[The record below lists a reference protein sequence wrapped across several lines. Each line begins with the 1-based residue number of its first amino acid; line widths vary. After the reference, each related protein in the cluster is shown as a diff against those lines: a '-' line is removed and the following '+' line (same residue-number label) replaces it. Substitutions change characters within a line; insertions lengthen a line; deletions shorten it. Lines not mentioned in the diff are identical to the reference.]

1 MLIIFGQRYSDAPP
15 LGIFLQGQVLNNN
28 GFALI
33 VSMSAK
39 CLVIGG
45 SLFFILATLVFAYVL
60 FSNRYY
66 PPFWCN
72 PYFLNRRRV
81 TLSFASIPGVVC
93 DLNTP
98 WFANRSRYDH
108 RPLLESF
115 LQASKTDA
123 DQDSRLSGLA
133 VVSKLANA
141 CQPLVDVSKSRIHV
155 DKIALVTL
163 KDDTAFSCGDLAL
176 NAQNAGYSV
185 VTYFGDGYCGQ
196 DGNVTKPH
204 TQEEILIPIVF
215 VHSCINHTTSDS
227 YNPVY
232 DYDFLKYAQKTFV
245 NIIKTKQWPDEL
257 KQMAKYLDKLYYW
270 FLLGPIITLVWLRR
284 KEKLCCVTISQQVD
298 EESAAGNE
306 ESTRLVTRV
315 EEGQQDN
322 AGVIQDITG
331 GENENESQ
339 PLIVTIDTGTDLTER
354 DNLRNNSITKRVA
367 RIFGRGIRYFV
378 VCLGYVIVT
387 LAALPVGISSGGWSF
402 FRFDER
408 EMYRPTNFWE
418 GLITY
423 FRKTTNMSLDFQVVW
438 MSCALTAWWPCF
450 QIFCFFMYSKFDCA
464 STWTV
469 LTNVSKLIR
478 SDWFSSNMYL
488 LALCAIVPYCS
499 LSDQPLS
506 QQFFYFTVY
515 NILCTVCNF
524 LFIIILNKHKVVT
537 RYVFYIS
544 VCMICAYVESDIVA
558 VFYFIL
564 NSQGSLNNLKLTA
577 LRTVAIG
584 LTLTLSFSS
593 SMHIIRKIMKPQ
605 ESLFEG
611 LSER

>member
-1 MLIIFGQRYSDAPP
+1 MLIIFGQRYSNAPP

-72 PYFLNRRRV
+72 PYFLNRRRQ

-93 DLNTP
+93 DLYTP
-98 WFANRSRYDH
+98 WFANGSRYDH
-108 RPLLESF
+108 RPSLESF

-133 VVSKLANA
+133 VVSRLANA

-163 KDDTAFSCGDLAL
+163 KDVTAFSCRDLAL

-185 VTYFGDGYCGQ
+185 VTYFGSGLCGL

-204 TQEEILIPIVF
+204 TQEEILIPIVIAGNCGN
-215 VHSCINHTTSDS
+215 SNTSGYYSVNNNDIL
-227 YNPVY
+227 NAA
-232 DYDFLKYAQKTFV
+232 DKTVV
-245 NIIKTKQWPDEL
+245 NIGTEQGSDEL
-257 KQMAKYLDKLYYW
+257 SHMAEYLKRIYYW
-270 FLLGPIITLVWLRR
+270 FLLGPIITLEWLRR
-284 KEKLCCVTISQQVD
+284 KKKFCCVTISQQVD
-298 EESAAGNE
+298 GESAADNE
-306 ESTRLVTRV
+306 ENARLVPRV
-315 EEGQQDN
+315 DEDQKEN
-322 AGVIQDITG
+322 IQDLTG
-331 GENENESQ
+331 EEIEIDSQ
-339 PLIVTIDTGTDLTER
+339 PLIIKIDTDTDV
-354 DNLRNNSITKRVA
+354 ITFDLMGRIIVCVT
-367 RIFGRGIRYFV
+367 RIFGRSIRYLAV
-378 VCLGYVIVT
+378 GLGCVLLT
-387 LAALPVGISSGGWSF
+387 LAALPVGISSGGLSF
-402 FRFDER
+402 FRFDIQER
-408 EMYRPTNFWE
+408 YKQDNFWDILLPDNE
-418 GLITY
+418 LYNSTENYRGITNRILCM
-423 FRKTTNMSLDFQVVW
+423 FTL
-438 MSCALTAWWPCF
+438 WWPAV
-450 QIFCFFMYSKFDCA
+450 QIFCFFMYSRFNCV
-464 STWTV
+464 STWAV
-469 LTNVSKLIR
+469 STNVSKLIR

-488 LALCAIVPYCS
+488 LVLCFVLPYCS
-499 LSDQPLS
+499 FSQNSFIENSDKILY
-506 QQFFYFTVY
+506 FMFYNVTRA
-515 NILCTVCNF
+515 VCNF
-524 LFIIILNKHKVVT
+524 LFIIILNKHKFVT

>member
-45 SLFFILATLVFAYVL
+45 FLFFILATLVFAYVL

-72 PYFLNRRRV
+72 PYFLNRRRQ

-141 CQPLVDVSKSRIHV
+141 RQPLVDVSKSRIH
-155 DKIALVTL
+155 KIALVTL
-163 KDDTAFSCGDLAL
+163 KNDTAAFSCGDLAL

-185 VTYFGDGYCGQ
+185 VTYFGGGHCESDG
-196 DGNVTKPH
+196 DVTKPH
-204 TQEEILIPIVF
+204 TQEEILIPFVF
-215 VHSCINHTTSDS
+215 VENCQNQTTSDS
-227 YNPVY
+227 FYSVN
-232 DYDFLKYAQKTFV
+232 DDHLLKAVDKTAV
-245 NIIKTKQWPDEL
+245 NFIVTDEQGSDEL
-257 KQMAKYLDKLYYW
+257 SNMAEYLKRLYYW
-270 FLLGPIITLVWLRR
+270 FLLGPIITLEWLRR
-284 KEKLCCVTISQQVD
+284 KKKLCCVTISQQVH
-298 EESAAGNE
+298 EESAADNE
-306 ESTRLVTRV
+306 ENARLVPRV
-315 EEGQQDN
+315 EESQEQN
-322 AGVIQDITG
+322 IQDITG
-331 GENENESQ
+331 EEIESELQ
-339 PLIVTIDTGTDLTER
+339 PLIITIDTDTDITTFDHMGRIIVCLIIER
-354 DNLRNNSITKRVA
+354 S
-367 RIFGRGIRYFV
+367 IRYLAV
-378 VCLGYVIVT
+378 GLGYVLLT
-387 LAALPVGISSGGWSF
+387 LAALPVGISSGGLSF
-402 FRFDER
+402 FRFDVQER
-408 EMYRPTNFWE
+408 DRQANFWDKLLPDNCTDNFIPTP
-418 GLITY
+418 LI
-423 FRKTTNMSLDFQVVW
+423 
-438 MSCALTAWWPCF
+438 SCMLTLWWPLF
-450 QIFCFFMYSKFDCA
+450 QIFCFFMYSRFSRV

-469 LTNVSKLIR
+469 STNVSKLIR
-478 SDWFSSNMYL
+478 SDWFSSNTYL
-488 LALCAIVPYCS
+488 LVLCFVLPYCS
-499 LSDQPLS
+499 FSQNSFIDKSDKILY
-506 QQFFYFTVY
+506 FMFYNVT
-515 NILCTVCNF
+515 CAVCNF
-524 LFIIILNKHKVVT
+524 LFIIILNKHRVVT

>member
-72 PYFLNRRRV
+72 PYFLNRRRQ

-93 DLNTP
+93 DLYTP
-98 WFANRSRYDH
+98 WFANGSRYDH
-108 RPLLESF
+108 RPSLESF

-163 KDDTAFSCGDLAL
+163 KDVTAFSCRDLAL

-185 VTYFGDGYCGQ
+185 VTYFGSGLCGL

-204 TQEEILIPIVF
+204 TQEEILIPIVIAGNCGN
-215 VHSCINHTTSDS
+215 SNTSG
-227 YNPVY
+227 YYPVNNNFILNAA
-232 DYDFLKYAQKTFV
+232 DKTVV
-245 NIIKTKQWPDEL
+245 NIGTEQGSDEL
-257 KQMAKYLDKLYYW
+257 SHMAEYLKRLYYW
-270 FLLGPIITLVWLRR
+270 FLFGPIITLEWLRR
-284 KEKLCCVTISQQVD
+284 KKKLCCVTISQQVH
-298 EESAAGNE
+298 EESAADNE
-306 ESTRLVTRV
+306 ENARLVPRV
-315 EEGQQDN
+315 EESQEQN
-322 AGVIQDITG
+322 IQDITG
-331 GENENESQ
+331 EEIESELQ
-339 PLIVTIDTGTDLTER
+339 PLIITIDTDTDITTFDHMGRIIVCLIIER
-354 DNLRNNSITKRVA
+354 S
-367 RIFGRGIRYFV
+367 IRYLEV
-378 VCLGYVIVT
+378 GLGYVLLT
-387 LAALPVGISSGGWSF
+387 LAALPVGISSGGLSF
-402 FRFDER
+402 FRFDVQER
-408 EMYRPTNFWE
+408 DRQANFWDKLLSDNCTDNFSPTP
-418 GLITY
+418 LI
-423 FRKTTNMSLDFQVVW
+423 
-438 MSCALTAWWPCF
+438 SCMLTLWWPLF
-450 QIFCFFMYSKFDCA
+450 QIFCFFMYSRFSCV
-464 STWTV
+464 STWTIS
-469 LTNVSKLIR
+469 TNVSKLIR

-488 LALCAIVPYCS
+488 LVLCFVVPYCS
-499 LSDQPLS
+499 FGQSSFLDMFSKFLC
-506 QQFFYFTVY
+506 FMFYNVT
-515 NILCTVCNF
+515 CAVCNF
-524 LFIIILNKHKVVT
+524 LFIIILNKHKFVT